1 MRALNKLAIATLA
14 AGAATA
20 AWATTVGVHD
30 FRVRYAATR
39 VLAPGANP
47 IRVLHLSDIHLAPWQ
62 HRKIEWL
69 RTLAD
74 LQPDLIINT
83 GDNVGHSDVLDELR
97 RALAPLAGVPGV
109 YVHGSNDHMAPSPR
123 NPFLYFFGP
132 SNSHKE
138 PTMLDVD
145 SMDALFV
152 DELGWHGLDN
162 TALTLNVV
170 GNRIDFLG
178 LGDAHRGWDDSDA
191 LEAARV
197 KLKRRTT
204 KTSTIGVTHAP
215 YTAPLNTLAKDGAD
229 ALFAGHTH
237 GGQIC
242 LPGGRALVT
251 NCDLPVEQARGLSNW
266 DHESRAIPLHVS
278 GGIGT
283 SIYAPARLFCA
294 PEASIVTLLPR
305 VVAS

>member
-1 MRALNKLAIATLA
+1 MRALSKVALTALG

-20 AWATTVGVHD
+20 AWATTVGAHD
-30 FRVRYAATR
+30 FTVRYTTARA
-39 VLAPGANP
+39 LAPGSNP

-69 RTLAD
+69 ESLAD
-74 LQPDLIINT
+74 LNPDLVVNT
-83 GDNVGHSDVLDELR
+83 GDNVGHNDVLPQLR
-97 RALAPLAGVPGV
+97 RALSPLAGVPGV
-109 YVHGSNDHMAPSPR
+109 YVHGSNDHMAPTPR
-123 NPFLYFFGP
+123 NPLKYFMGP
-132 SNSHKE
+132 SKSNKE
-138 PTMLDVD
+138 PTLLDVD
-145 SMDALFV
+145 QMDAFFT
-152 DELGWHGLDN
+152 DELGWHAIDN
-162 TALTLNVV
+162 DALTLQLA

-178 LGDAHRGWDDSDA
+178 LGDAHRGWDEADK
-191 LEAARV
+191 LEAARG
-197 KLKRRTT
+197 KLKKPTS

-215 YTAPLNTLAKDGAD
+215 YAAPLNVFAKDGAD
-229 ALFAGHTH
+229 VLFAGHTH

-266 DHESRAIPLHVS
+266 DADGRAIPLHVS

-294 PEASIVTLLPR
+294 PEATVITLLPR
-305 VVAS
+305 LP

>member
-1 MRALNKLAIATLA
+1 MRALSKFALGALG

-20 AWATTVGVHD
+20 AWAATVGVHD
-30 FRVRYAATR
+30 FRVRYVSTR
-39 VLAPGANP
+39 ALAPGSNP

-69 RTLAD
+69 QSLVD
-74 LQPDLIINT
+74 LQPDLIVNT
-83 GDNVGHSDVLDELR
+83 GDNVGHPQVLTELR
-97 RALAPLAGVPGV
+97 TALSPLAGIPGV

-123 NPFLYFFGP
+123 NPLRYFLGP
-132 SNSHKE
+132 SKSHKE
-138 PTMLDVD
+138 PTPLDVD
-145 SMDALFV
+145 AMDAFFA
-152 DELGWHGLDN
+152 DDLGWHVLDN
-162 TALTLNVV
+162 TALTMQVV

-178 LGDAHRGWDDSDA
+178 LGDAHRGWDEADE
-191 LEAARV
+191 LEAARAT
-197 KLKRRTT
+197 LNKRTAKTT
-204 KTSTIGVTHAP
+204 TIGVTHAP
-215 YTAPLNTLAKDGAD
+215 YIAPLNVFANDGAD

-266 DHESRAIPLHVS
+266 DHEGRAIPLHVS

-294 PEASIVTLLPR
+294 PEAVVVTLLPR
-305 VVAS
+305 AGSR